1 MALVNGAASATP
13 FATTVLSTPPVPD
26 VGDRQIE
33 GAGTSEAAWWAD
45 STLLALPSL
54 NMDDLLSSTA
64 RLVVVA
70 PHPDDEV
77 LGCGGLLSIA
87 AQNAAAKALAT
98 ARDSTSAS
106 ATASPSV
113 SASASASATASA
125 PRSSHRATSFSSV
138 SASRFWGTADTM
150 DGPADVPETDRQ
162 PLLIGVT
169 DGEGSHPDSTRWT
182 PMELVRQRA
191 CERARGLTAL
201 GSGVSLRLLRLPDG
215 QVAQREA
222 ELVQKLSSL
231 LRPDDLV
238 VTTWRLDGHPDH
250 EACGRACA
258 VLAPRMGFR
267 LLEMP
272 VWMWH
277 WASPGDPRVPWHR
290 LMQLP
295 LPEAVRQ
302 RKQAALQAHRSQI
315 EPDDERPSVLPPTA
329 TERVLRPSEFF
340 FREDTA

>member
-1 MALVNGAASATP
+1 MALVNGAPSEP
-13 FATTVLSTPPVPD
+13 PWTTKQQQSSQAQD

-33 GAGTSEAAWWAD
+33 GAGTAEAHWWAD
-45 STLLALPSL
+45 PMLHRLPSV
-54 NMDDLLSSTA
+54 DLSELMLPTG

-77 LGCGGLLSIA
+77 LGCGGLLSMATRLA
-87 AQNAAAKALAT
+87 A
-98 ARDSTSAS
+98 SSAS
-106 ATASPSV
+106 VPPDASMLSPVANPVGAS
-113 SASASASATASA
+113 SAVFTGSEAFSA
-125 PRSSHRATSFSSV
+125 
-138 SASRFWGTADTM
+138 
-150 DGPADVPETDRQ
+150 DRQ
-162 PLLIGVT
+162 PLLVGVT
-169 DGEGSHPDSTRWT
+169 DGEGSHPDSVRWT

-215 QVAQREA
+215 RVAQHEA
-222 ELVQKLSSL
+222 ALVGALSTL

-258 VLAPRMGFR
+258 VLAETVGFR

-277 WASPGDPRVPWHR
+277 WASPGDARVPWHR
-290 LMQLP
+290 MLQLP
-295 LPEAVRQ
+295 LPENVRQ
-302 RKQAALQAHRSQI
+302 RKQAALLAHRSQI
-315 EPDDERPSVLPPTA
+315 EPDDDRPAVLPPTA

>member
-1 MALVNGAASATP
+1 MAIVNGVSTTTLSA
-13 FATTVLSTPPVPD
+13 LSLRSTGHVAD

-33 GAGTSEAAWWAD
+33 GAGTSETVWWDD
-45 STLLALPSL
+45 SMLHRLPSL
-54 NMDDLLSSTA
+54 TLADLLSPTQ

-77 LGCGGLLSIA
+77 LGCGGLLSM
-87 AQNAAAKALAT
+87 AT
-98 ARDSTSAS
+98 LSAGE
-106 ATASPSV
+106 AC
-113 SASASASATASA
+113 
-125 PRSSHRATSFSSV
+125 
-138 SASRFWGTADTM
+138 
-150 DGPADVPETDRQ
+150 RQ
-162 PLLIGVT
+162 YQPPLLIGVT
-169 DGEGSHPDSTRWT
+169 DGEGSHPDSVRW
-182 PMELVRQRA
+182 PPSELIRQRG

-215 QVAQREA
+215 QVAQHEA
-222 ELVQKLSSL
+222 ALVQTLATL

-258 VLAPRMGFR
+258 ALAQRLGFR

-277 WASPGDPRVPWHR
+277 WAAPGDARVPWHR
-290 LMQLP
+290 LVQVA
-295 LPEAVRQ
+295 LPEDVRQ
-302 RKQAALQAHRSQI
+302 RKLAALRAHRSQI
-315 EPDDERPSVLPPTA
+315 EPDDERPAVLPPT
-329 TERVLRPSEFF
+329 TLERVRRPSEFF